1 MPTDGEHFEAK
12 VNVAV
17 SAQFFGWIMA
27 LGDGIRITGPGPVV
41 NKMKAEARRLAAQYG
56 E

>member
-1 MPTDGEHFEAK
+1 VDENHFEAR

-27 LGDGIRITGPGPVV
+27 LGDGVRITGPGPVV
-41 NKMKAEARRLAAQYG
+41 QKMRREVRRLAEQYG
-56 E
+56 P